1 MSVPWP
7 EVWNRIVSD
16 PLLLYSLAATA
27 LLALVSW
34 SSGLGRADLAALL
47 RPRILLRVAG
57 AVAVSFLVTV
67 GARTLVDGTAAPTLT
82 AVLEGVGRL
91 PLYLV
96 TLAYGPSIGLSAA
109 ALSVGFAAETALP
122 GWREAILALE
132 LVVLGWLAIY
142 PSPRQSRWAGP
153 LDVALA
159 HALAWGTGGV
169 ALLAF
174 RYGEVL
180 PQRWWSEVSVDLVPA
195 AVAAALLL
203 AFGPRF
209 YRRAFPASRIVPEP
223 RREPATGAMPG
234 SASPVHGGA
243 RLTDIDLS
251 AVPDLADAVAHTSRA
266 TPKSVPKFRLPV
278 GEAFD
283 AARRRGAAR
292 EPWTPPRAMVPPR
305 RARVRPRRQHR
316 LAPMPRWDD
325 DPST

>member
-7 EVWNRIVSD
+7 EVWNRIVGD
-16 PLLLYSLAATA
+16 PLLLYSLAAAA
-27 LLALVSW
+27 LLAVVSW

-47 RPRILLRVAG
+47 RPRILLRVSG
-57 AVAVSFLVTV
+57 AVAVSFLVTA
-67 GARTLVDGTAAPTLT
+67 GGRTLVDGTVAPILATL
-82 AVLEGVGRL
+82 LEGVGRL

-96 TLAYGPSIGLSAA
+96 TLAYGPSIGIAAA

-142 PSPRQSRWAGP
+142 PSPRQARWAGP
-153 LDVALA
+153 FDVALA

-180 PQRWWSEVSVDLVPA
+180 PRRWWSEFSTDLAPM
-195 AVAAALLL
+195 AVAAALLV

-209 YRRAFPASRIVPEP
+209 YQLAFPGSRIVPEP
-223 RREPATGAMPG
+223 RPEPATGVMVG
-234 SASPVHGGA
+234 SANPVHGGT
-243 RLTDIDLS
+243 RLAEVDFSGVTDLE
-251 AVPDLADAVAHTSRA
+251 AAGAHA
-266 TPKSVPKFRLPV
+266 TRVIPKSVPRFRLPV

-283 AARRRGAAR
+283 AGRQRGAAR

-305 RARVRPRRQHR
+305 RARVRPKRHPT
-316 LAPMPRWDD
+316 LSPLPRWED

>member
-7 EVWNRIVSD
+7 EVWNRIAGD
-16 PLLLYSLAATA
+16 PLLLYSLAAAA

-57 AVAVSFLVTV
+57 AVAVSFLVTASARTFV
-67 GARTLVDGTAAPTLT
+67 GATQAPTL
-82 AVLEGVGRL
+82 AALLEGVGRL

-96 TLAYGPSIGLSAA
+96 TLAYGPSIGIAAA
-109 ALSVGFAAETALP
+109 ALAVGFAAETALP

-142 PSPRQSRWAGP
+142 PSPRQARWAGP
-153 LDVALA
+153 VDVALA

-180 PQRWWSEVSVDLVPA
+180 PRRWWSEISIDLAPV

-209 YRRAFPASRIVPEP
+209 YHLAFPGSRIVPEP
-223 RREPATGAMPG
+223 RHEPTPGATVG
-234 SASPVHGGA
+234 SAGPVRSGT
-243 RLTDIDLS
+243 RLAEADMS
-251 AVPDLADAVAHTSRA
+251 AVPDLEDAGVHVARA
-266 TPKSVPKFRLPV
+266 IPKTVPKFRLPA

-283 AARRRGAAR
+283 VGRQRGAPR
-292 EPWTPPRAMVPPR
+292 KPWTPPRSVSAPR
-305 RARVRPRRQHR
+305 RAQVRPKRKRT
-316 LAPMPRWDD
+316 LPPLPPLED

>member
-7 EVWNRIVSD
+7 EVWNRIAGD
-16 PLLLYSLAATA
+16 PLLLYSLAAAA

-34 SSGLGRADLAALL
+34 SSGLARADLAALL

-67 GARTLVDGTAAPTLT
+67 GARTLVDGTQAPTL
-82 AVLEGVGRL
+82 AALFEGVGRL

-96 TLAYGPSIGLSAA
+96 TLAYGPSIGLAAA

-142 PSPRQSRWAGP
+142 PSPRQARWAGP

-180 PQRWWSEVSVDLVPA
+180 PQRWWSEISTDLAPV

-209 YRRAFPASRIVPEP
+209 YQRAFPASRIVPEP
-223 RREPATGAMPG
+223 RIEPGIAAKVV
-234 SASPVHGGA
+234 SPNLVHGGT
-243 RLTDIDLS
+243 RFTEIDLS
-251 AVPDLADAVAHTSRA
+251 GVPDLEAAGAHVARE
-266 TPKSVPKFRLPV
+266 TPRTVPKFRLPV

-283 AARRRGAAR
+283 AGRQRGAPR
-292 EPWTPPRAMVPPR
+292 EPWTPPRVVAGPR
-305 RARVRPRRQHR
+305 RARVRPKRRHA
-316 LAPMPRWDD
+316 LPPPPRWED